1 MHKPKLLFIL
11 AHPDDESFISSGTI
25 AKYAHEGAQVI
36 HICATKGESGRFA
49 NLRQASHPEQ
59 LKIVRC
65 AELKSACQILGINE
79 YYILDYPDGHLSEI
93 DPVEPIKTLVNFIRQ
108 EKPDVVVTF
117 DVTGISRH
125 TDHVTIHKWATQA
138 FYLANNPF
146 YETSLK
152 EVHTPAKLYYLTVP
166 SDHMISISDSR
177 MMKKYIDRKIT
188 TVIYVRKYIEE
199 KKKAIECHKSQCY
212 NIQRIFKF
220 AGGMDELDDH
230 EYYIL
235 AHCNI
240 PDYAYEVFEND
251 LLSGI
256 PNILKS
262 QRVQY
267 TEEVPLKHT

>member
-1 MHKPKLLFIL
+1 MHKPKILFIL
-11 AHPDDESFISSGTI
+11 AHPDDESFIPSGTI
-25 AKYAHEGAQVI
+25 AKYSHEGAQVT

-49 NLRQASHPEQ
+49 NVRKPSHPEQ

-65 AELKSACQILGINE
+65 EELKSACYILGIND

-93 DPVEPIKTLVNFIRQ
+93 DPAEPIKDLVTFIRR

-117 DVTGISRH
+117 DATGISRH
-125 TDHVTIHKWATQA
+125 TDHLTIHKWATQA
-138 FYLANNPF
+138 FYLASNPF
-146 YETSLK
+146 YLTPIK

-177 MMKKYIDRKIT
+177 TMKKYIDRKIT
-188 TVIYVRKYIEE
+188 TVISVRKYMKE
-199 KKKAIECHKSQCY
+199 KKRAIECHKSQCY

-256 PNILKS
+256 PNIIKHHN
-262 QRVQY
+262 
-267 TEEVPLKHT
+267 TEYNHKVPIETT